1 MLNPF
6 PELLYLSLLAPFL
19 LRIVLGITFIYFGYE
34 RLAKKKEEKPLAI
47 VKMAVGILFVLGLF
61 TQVVSLVALC
71 ILGFRLVQK
80 IRHKAFL
87 TAGVNYYLILFV
99 IALSLLFTG
108 AGAWAMD
115 LPL

>member
-6 PELLYLSLLAPFL
+6 PELLYLSLLSPFL
-19 LRIVLGITFIYFGYE
+19 LRLLLGTIFIYFGYE
-34 RLAKKKEEKPLAI
+34 RLAKSKTEKPLAI
-47 VKMAVGILFVLGLF
+47 VKILVGILFVIGLY
-61 TQVVSLVALC
+61 TQIASILAML

-80 IRHKAFL
+80 IRSRSFL

-108 AGAWAMD
+108 AGAWAFD

>member
-6 PELLYLSLLAPFL
+6 PELLYLTPLAPFL
-19 LRIVLGITFIYFGYE
+19 LRVLLGITFMYFGYE
-34 RLAKKKEEKPLAI
+34 RLAKSKTEKSLAA
-47 VKMAVGILFVLGLF
+47 VKILVGILFVIGLY
-61 TQVVSLVALC
+61 TQVASLLALL

-87 TAGVNYYLILFV
+87 SAGVNYYLILFV

-108 AGAWAMD
+108 AGTWAFD

>member
-19 LRIVLGITFIYFGYE
+19 LRVLLGITFVYFGYE
-34 RLAKKKEEKPLAI
+34 RLSKTKTEKGLAVAK
-47 VKMAVGILFVLGLF
+47 VLIGLLLVIGLF
-61 TQVVSLVALC
+61 TQVASLLALC

-108 AGAWAMD
+108 AGAWAFD

>member
-1 MLNPF
+1 M
-6 PELLYLSLLAPFL
+6 
-19 LRIVLGITFIYFGYE
+19 YFGYE
-34 RLAKKKEEKPLAI
+34 RLAKSKTEKSLAA
-47 VKMAVGILFVLGLF
+47 VKILVGILFVIGLY
-61 TQVVSLVALC
+61 TQVASLLALL

-87 TAGVNYYLILFV
+87 SAGVNYYLILFV

-108 AGAWAMD
+108 AGTWAFD

>member
-6 PELLYLSLLAPFL
+6 PELLYLTPLAPFL
-19 LRIVLGITFIYFGYE
+19 LRVLLGITFIYFGYE
-34 RLAKKKEEKPLAI
+34 RLTKSKTEKSLAV
-47 VKMAVGILFVLGLF
+47 VKILVGILFVIGLY
-61 TQVVSLVALC
+61 TQIASLLAIC

-87 TAGVNYYLILFV
+87 SAGVNYYLILFV

-108 AGAWAMD
+108 AGAWAFD